1 MNQHQFTQRIEQ
13 ELEAL
18 NWTIDEKIIQGIS
31 YRSESKRHKELLRWA
46 RRLRRPSFLRRLS
59 TVIALF

>member
-1 MNQHQFTQRIEQ
+1 MNQHQFKKRIEA

-31 YRSESKRHKELLRWA
+31 YRSEAKRHKELLRWA
-46 RRLRRPSFLRRLS
+46 RRLRHPSFFQRLS
-59 TVIALF
+59 TVLALF